1 MKRFLSCI
9 LALTLALSLTA
20 CGGTSS
26 STPSDS
32 SSTPQE
38 TTDTAQPSEDTTQT
52 EESADQPE
60 EDNTADM
67 TMGQKN
73 ALGSAKSYLELMAF
87 SHDGLVQQLESEQY
101 THEDAVF
108 AADNCGADWNE
119 QAVKAAAAY
128 LDMMSFSR
136 DGLIEQ
142 LEFDGFTAEQAD
154 YGATQNGY

>member
-1 MKRFLSCI
+1 MKKLLSSI
-9 LALTLALSLTA
+9 LALTLVFSLTA
-20 CGGTSS
+20 CGDTASAPSGNDSTQQTTTESS
-26 STPSDS
+26 EPAA
-32 SSTPQE
+32 
-38 TTDTAQPSEDTTQT
+38 DTAQP
-52 EESADQPE
+52 E
-60 EDNTADM
+60 EDDTADM

-87 SHDGLVQQLESEQY
+87 SHDGLVEQLESEQY
-101 THEDAVF
+101 THDEAVF

-119 QAVKAAAAY
+119 QAAKAAASY
-128 LDMMSFSR
+128 LDLMSFSR